1 VPFEREDAM
10 ITALKRTGAEVVV
23 LCGSDPVMRMGA
35 FAERL
40 LAGDVPVWLTPISGS
55 GDGFVLLA
63 VDRGALGAL
72 P

>member
-1 VPFEREDAM
+1 
-10 ITALKRTGAEVVV
+10 
-23 LCGSDPVMRMGA
+23 MRMGA

-40 LAGDVPVWLTPISGS
+40 LAGDLPEWLTPISGS

-63 VDRGALGAL
+63 VDRGALGAQ